1 MEKSRMRRVLR
12 AGLLGISL
20 ALATLPQQ
28 LAEAASEQDRHPPI
42 ARTESERRIL
52 NTINE
57 AVRAGELYAN
67 VPAADGRMLRLLTEA
82 MNAQTVVEIGTSTG
96 ISGMWFCMAL
106 EKTGGH
112 LTTFELDT
120 HRAEVARSHFR
131 TAGVENLVTIVPGD
145 AHVNLRKVK
154 APVDLVF
161 VDAEKSGY
169 IDYLNQVI
177 PLVKP
182 GGVIL
187 AHNSDMVPGYVKAV
201 TANAA
206 LETVFYMQGNQLA
219 ITLKKR

>member
-1 MEKSRMRRVLR
+1 M
-12 AGLLGISL
+12 LGISL
-20 ALATLPQQ
+20 ALATLAQQ

-82 MNAQTVVEIGTSTG
+82 MNAQTVVEIGTSSG

-120 HRAEVARSHFR
+120 HRIELARSHFR
-131 TAGVENLVTIVPGD
+131 KAGAEKLVTIVQGD
-145 AHVNLRKVK
+145 AHVNLHKVK
-154 APVDLVF
+154 GPVDLVF
-161 VDAEKSGY
+161 IDAEKSGY
-169 IDYLNQVI
+169 IDYLNQVV

-182 GGVIL
+182 GGLIL
-187 AHNSDMVPGYVKAV
+187 AHNLDMVPDYVKAV

-206 LETVFYMQGNQLA
+206 LETSFTCKA
-219 ITLKKR
+219 TSSRSR

>member
-1 MEKSRMRRVLR
+1 MRRVLR

-20 ALATLPQQ
+20 SLAILPQQ
-28 LAEAASEQDRHPPI
+28 LAEAVSEQDRHSPI
-42 ARTESERRIL
+42 ARTESEQRIL

-67 VPAADGRMLRLLTEA
+67 VPAADGRILRLLTEA
-82 MNAQTVVEIGTSTG
+82 INAKTVVEVGTSTG

-131 TAGVENLVTIVPGD
+131 KAGVEKLATIVQGD
-145 AHVNLRKVK
+145 AHVNLRKMK
-154 APVDLVF
+154 GPVDLVF
-161 VDAEKSGY
+161 IDAEKSGY
-169 IDYLNQVI
+169 IDYLNQVV
-177 PLVKP
+177 PLVRP
-182 GGVIL
+182 GGLIL
-187 AHNSDMVPGYVKAV
+187 AHNLDMVPSYVKAV